1 MFSVN
6 LVSCNS
12 AQNLLLG
19 LWKSILYFFS
29 GLVTIRSITKV
40 LLFHRWQSLWQHM
53 KCFNQSIYHNT
64 RDCIKWLII
73 YKEIFKKEKESLWLF
88 PEHSSVV
95 VQGEG
100 VRRFAGNLLDHE
112 VETNTEQSLFD
123 IWHKTTLST
132 VG

>member
-40 LLFHRWQSLWQHM
+40 LLFHRWQSLLQHMIQHM

-73 YKEIFKKEKESLWLF
+73 YKENFKKRKKSLTFSRTLICCGSRWRS
-88 PEHSSVV
+88 E
-95 VQGEG
+95 
-100 VRRFAGNLLDHE
+100 E
-112 VETNTEQSLFD
+112 VCRKFTWPRGGD
-123 IWHKTTLST
+123 KHRAVT
-132 VG
+132 VWYLT